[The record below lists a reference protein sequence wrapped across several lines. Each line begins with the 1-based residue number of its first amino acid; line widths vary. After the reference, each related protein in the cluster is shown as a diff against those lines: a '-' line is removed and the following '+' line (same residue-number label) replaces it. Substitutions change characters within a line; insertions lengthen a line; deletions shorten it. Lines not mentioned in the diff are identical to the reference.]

1 MMCYKTRT
9 NIVRDEKG
17 DLLADSQ
24 SILARW
30 RNHFYQIFNVHGV
43 HYKTEIRTAE
53 PLVPDPT
60 VFELEMIIKNLKDT
74 NHQVVIKFQQK

>member
-1 MMCYKTRT
+1 MRRVILVTYC
-9 NIVRDEKG
+9 N
-17 DLLADSQ
+17 

-30 RNHFYQIFNVHGV
+30 RNHFYQIFKVYGV
-43 HYKTEIRTAE
+43 NDKTEIHTAE

-74 NHQVVIKFQQK
+74 CHQVVIKSQQK